1 MRRTYRTLI
10 FVIPGGFAIALSG
23 TVANVGAQAALRAPV
38 QAAPV
43 HATAATARAKA
54 VPAVEYSCSGNINT
68 PFRQC
73 YLQTQKPLYGGT
85 GHAPL
90 FAPNGSL
97 HALLP
102 LNDKVLVTCY
112 YFGNPPSPYIGDG
125 IEDHVTWENTIGN
138 FTGHIPD
145 AYIDEGNADPYNYP
159 FDLDEC

>member
-10 FVIPGGFAIALSG
+10 FVVPGALAIALSG
-23 TVANVGAQAALRAPV
+23 LAANGGAQASTQAPL
-38 QAAPV
+38 QAAV
-43 HATAATARAKA
+43 TATERAQA
-54 VPAVEYSCSGNINT
+54 VPAVEYSCTGNIFT

-112 YFGNPPSPYIGDG
+112 YFGNPPSPYVGDG